1 MISKVPKEIIYI
13 LILSFFSIFFNQ
25 YYGNL
30 GINPL
35 DSFFSFNSGYD
46 ILNGYYPFKDYWTIT
61 GVFIAFIQSILFKI
75 FGVSW
80 FAYIIQAS
88 IFNFIITISTFFT
101 LLKFKLNISYCFFYA
116 FLVSVIAYPSSGS
129 PYVDH
134 QSSYMSIISIFCFIL
149 ALQTNKKIYWF
160 ILPILLAISLIPI
173 TKDKKLI

>member
-75 FGVSW
+75 FGVLKYLV
-80 FAYIIQAS
+80 FLPVQAEKIQ
-88 IFNFIITISTFFT
+88 F
-101 LLKFKLNISYCFFYA
+101 
-116 FLVSVIAYPSSGS
+116 
-129 PYVDH
+129 
-134 QSSYMSIISIFCFIL
+134 
-149 ALQTNKKIYWF
+149 
-160 ILPILLAISLIPI
+160 
-173 TKDKKLI
+173 